1 MRMGKYFL
9 LGWLLSTCLFSNA
22 QTNFRSNGTGGG
34 PWTTNSTWQVESPN
48 GSGTWI
54 AASSTPTSASN
65 TIQIRSG
72 DNVIVSSNLTID
84 QTTID
89 VGGIVTVS
97 SNTLT
102 LTNTANALIVN
113 GTLTNTGGA
122 FSVPAQAD
130 LVINGIY
137 THNRNGSAIPN
148 ATWNTGSTCNVTG
161 ITGTNLTGGLT
172 PTGGFYNFTWNCA
185 GETKS
190 YS

>member
-89 VGGIVTVS
+89 VGGILTVS
-97 SNTLT
+97 CNTLS

-113 GTLTNTGGA
+113 GTLAYSGGA
-122 FSVPAQAD
+122 ISVSAPSEF
-130 LVINGIY
+130 VINVIS
-137 THNRNGSAIPN
+137 THNSNGRAITNSA
-148 ATWNTGSTCNVTG
+148 S
-161 ITGTNLTGGLT
+161 
-172 PTGGFYNFTWNCA
+172 
-185 GETKS
+185 
-190 YS
+190 